1 MGDWFR
7 HREEKE
13 SRSDAA
19 SKEHRKPEHL
29 KATTLQGAFLPSDV
43 AEFRDTV
50 VWTKF
55 DPAELAEG
63 DVNEVE
69 HPSVLRI

>member
-1 MGDWFR
+1 MI
-7 HREEKE
+7 HC
-13 SRSDAA
+13 
-19 SKEHRKPEHL
+19 
-29 KATTLQGAFLPSDV
+29 FLPSDV

-55 DPAELAEG
+55 DLAELAEC

-69 HPSVLRI
+69 HPGVLRI

>member
-1 MGDWFR
+1 M
-7 HREEKE
+7 
-13 SRSDAA
+13 
-19 SKEHRKPEHL
+19 
-29 KATTLQGAFLPSDV
+29 KATTFALFLPSKV

-55 DPAELAEG
+55 DLAELAEG

-69 HPSVLRI
+69 HPGILRI